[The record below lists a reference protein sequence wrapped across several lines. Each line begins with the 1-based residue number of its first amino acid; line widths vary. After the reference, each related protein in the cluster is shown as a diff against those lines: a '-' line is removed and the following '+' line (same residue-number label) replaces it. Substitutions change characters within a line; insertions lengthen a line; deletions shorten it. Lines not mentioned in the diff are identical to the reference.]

1 MKKLFTI
8 VSMTLIIPA
17 LTSCGGGPKGDMP
30 WIVDRFDDIKV
41 IRYEVPGFDALP
53 LEEKELI
60 YYLSEAAKCGRDIL
74 FDQNCPVNLPVRR
87 TLEVVYEN
95 YAGDRTTA
103 EDLLHDAFLKIYGAF
118 DRFTYRG
125 TGSLRAWIERITVNV
140 ALEWIRSCSKLGSV
154 TLDEGK
160 AAAEVAE
167 PDVAEMARVP
177 REVLMRFIGEL
188 PEGYRAV
195 FNLYCIEEYSHRD
208 IARMLGINE
217 KSSSSQLFRARAMLA
232 RRIRA
237 YLETH

>member
-1 MKKLFTI
+1 MQMEEQIL
-8 VSMTLIIPA
+8 A
-17 LTSCGGGPKGDMP
+17 EGCRKGDDMA
-30 WIVDRFDDIKV
+30 R
-41 IRYEVPGFDALP
+41 
-53 LEEKELI
+53 KEL
-60 YYLSEAAKCGRDIL
+60 YDRYAGRLLSICMR
-74 FDQNCPVNLPVRR
+74 
-87 TLEVVYEN
+87 
-95 YAGDRTTA
+95 YAGDRATA

-125 TGSLRAWIERITVNV
+125 TGSVNV
-140 ALEWIRSCSKLGSV
+140 ALEWIRSRSKLGSV

>member
-1 MKKLFTI
+1 MQMEEQIL
-8 VSMTLIIPA
+8 A
-17 LTSCGGGPKGDMP
+17 EGCRKGDDMA
-30 WIVDRFDDIKV
+30 R
-41 IRYEVPGFDALP
+41 
-53 LEEKELI
+53 KEL
-60 YYLSEAAKCGRDIL
+60 YDRYAGRLLSICMR
-74 FDQNCPVNLPVRR
+74 
-87 TLEVVYEN
+87 
-95 YAGDRTTA
+95 YAGDRATA

-140 ALEWIRSCSKLGSV
+140 ALEWLRSRNKLSMTV
-154 TLDEGK
+154 LDDGRQLPDIPEPDPS
-160 AAAEVAE
+160 EVA
-167 PDVAEMARVP
+167 RIP
-177 REVLMRFIGEL
+177 RDVLMGFVSEL
-188 PEGYRAV
+188 PDGYRTV

>member
-1 MKKLFTI
+1 MQMEEQIL
-8 VSMTLIIPA
+8 A
-17 LTSCGGGPKGDMP
+17 EGCRKGDDMA
-30 WIVDRFDDIKV
+30 R
-41 IRYEVPGFDALP
+41 
-53 LEEKELI
+53 KEL
-60 YYLSEAAKCGRDIL
+60 YDRYAGRLLSICMR
-74 FDQNCPVNLPVRR
+74 
-87 TLEVVYEN
+87 

-140 ALEWIRSCSKLGSV
+140 ALEWIRSRSKLGSV

-160 AAAEVAE
+160 AAAEV
-167 PDVAEMARVP
+167 ARVP

>member
-1 MKKLFTI
+1 MQMEEQIL
-8 VSMTLIIPA
+8 A
-17 LTSCGGGPKGDMP
+17 EGCRKGDDMA
-30 WIVDRFDDIKV
+30 R
-41 IRYEVPGFDALP
+41 
-53 LEEKELI
+53 KEL
-60 YYLSEAAKCGRDIL
+60 YDRYAGRLLSICMR
-74 FDQNCPVNLPVRR
+74 
-87 TLEVVYEN
+87 
-95 YAGDRTTA
+95 YAGDRATA

-140 ALEWIRSCSKLGSV
+140 KLGSV

>member
-1 MKKLFTI
+1 MQMEEQIL
-8 VSMTLIIPA
+8 A
-17 LTSCGGGPKGDMP
+17 EGCRKGDDMA
-30 WIVDRFDDIKV
+30 R
-41 IRYEVPGFDALP
+41 
-53 LEEKELI
+53 KEL
-60 YYLSEAAKCGRDIL
+60 YDRYAGRLLSICMR
-74 FDQNCPVNLPVRR
+74 
-87 TLEVVYEN
+87 
-95 YAGDRTTA
+95 YAGDRATA
-103 EDLLHDAFLKIYGAF
+103 ED
-118 DRFTYRG
+118 
-125 TGSLRAWIERITVNV
+125 LRAWIERITVNV
-140 ALEWIRSCSKLGSV
+140 ALEWIRSRSKLGSV

>member
-1 MKKLFTI
+1 MQMEEQIL
-8 VSMTLIIPA
+8 A
-17 LTSCGGGPKGDMP
+17 EGCRKGDDMA
-30 WIVDRFDDIKV
+30 R
-41 IRYEVPGFDALP
+41 
-53 LEEKELI
+53 KEL
-60 YYLSEAAKCGRDIL
+60 YDRYAGRLLSICMR
-74 FDQNCPVNLPVRR
+74 
-87 TLEVVYEN
+87 
-95 YAGDRTTA
+95 YAGDRATA

-125 TGSLRAWIERITVNV
+125 TGKNVGYERGSEEIVPVGTPFFRFFTLE
-140 ALEWIRSCSKLGSV
+140 ALFRMG
-154 TLDEGK
+154 EGK

-195 FNLYCIEEYSHRD
+195 FNLYCIEEYSHRE

>member
-1 MKKLFTI
+1 MQMEEQIL
-8 VSMTLIIPA
+8 A
-17 LTSCGGGPKGDMP
+17 EGCRKGDDMA
-30 WIVDRFDDIKV
+30 R
-41 IRYEVPGFDALP
+41 
-53 LEEKELI
+53 KEL
-60 YYLSEAAKCGRDIL
+60 YDRYAGRLLSICMR
-74 FDQNCPVNLPVRR
+74 
-87 TLEVVYEN
+87 
-95 YAGDRTTA
+95 YAGDRATA
-103 EDLLHDAFLKIYGAF
+103 EDLLHDAFLKIYGA
-118 DRFTYRG
+118 
-125 TGSLRAWIERITVNV
+125 
-140 ALEWIRSCSKLGSV
+140 LEWIRSRSKLGSV

-208 IARMLGINE
+208 SARMLGINE